1 MPGSEAES
9 KLFWCIV
16 GWRCREETPIFT
28 SRVMRDGTQ
37 GALGFLI
44 ALKEMI
50 ILGHIAQILEATGNN
65 MEKRYLC

>member
-1 MPGSEAES
+1 
-9 KLFWCIV
+9 
-16 GWRCREETPIFT
+16 
-28 SRVMRDGTQ
+28 MRDGTQ